1 MAAALSDLEAAIALY
16 YDDSSP
22 ADEKEE
28 GEEKEEEAE
37 AALPSGDVVSHI
49 LNNAKEGEDAERW
62 AGPGRTLSGDSS
74 ASPPT
79 DSRQNAK
86 RVRIIFWADGFT
98 VEDLSREEAEE
109 EAPAAPRARKTGI
122 QTLGDHRAAESRM
135 PQMKVPELRKYED
148 NHQFMEDLKKGLPP
162 SEFREIDLSSGIPR
176 HRPVDIMLGDLR
188 PAAYPS
194 HLGRMPQGRPSA
206 QQIEA
211 PKLTPFSGAGRSM
224 RDLPGEG
231 SGTQPAPPP
240 SEMETLSVD
249 ESLPQTTL
257 QLRLH
262 DGSRRIVKANHSHT
276 VKQLQA
282 HVASLTPGVA
292 FELRAGF
299 PPKPLSENMEATL
312 KEANLLAESIVQAG
326 F

>member
-1 MAAALSDLEAAIALY
+1 VEGRCSEGEQERREGAGGTWAEHGAYDRGGCVCLARIKPQPLSAALARIGLEAVKY
-16 YDDSSP
+16 PPQPPSWFQT
-22 ADEKEE
+22 
-28 GEEKEEEAE
+28 E

-162 SEFREIDLSSGIPR
+162 SEFREIDLSSGIPVR
-176 HRPVDIMLGDLR
+176 YGLRLGPCVCPL
-188 PAAYPS
+188 YTILS
-194 HLGRMPQGRPSA
+194 LCG
-206 QQIEA
+206 
-211 PKLTPFSGAGRSM
+211 TAGY
-224 RDLPGEG
+224 
-231 SGTQPAPPP
+231 
-240 SEMETLSVD
+240 
-249 ESLPQTTL
+249 SLP
-257 QLRLH
+257 
-262 DGSRRIVKANHSHT
+262 
-276 VKQLQA
+276 
-282 HVASLTPGVA
+282 
-292 FELRAGF
+292 
-299 PPKPLSENMEATL
+299 
-312 KEANLLAESIVQAG
+312 LLADIHPCPSLSCIA
-326 F
+326 

>member
-1 MAAALSDLEAAIALY
+1 MAEGSAEAFMQLTGADRATAERVMAAALSDLEAAIALY

-162 SEFREIDLSSGIPR
+162 SEFREIDLSSGIPVR
-176 HRPVDIMLGDLR
+176 YGLRLGPCVCPL
-188 PAAYPS
+188 YTILS
-194 HLGRMPQGRPSA
+194 LCG
-206 QQIEA
+206 
-211 PKLTPFSGAGRSM
+211 TAGY
-224 RDLPGEG
+224 
-231 SGTQPAPPP
+231 
-240 SEMETLSVD
+240 
-249 ESLPQTTL
+249 SLP
-257 QLRLH
+257 
-262 DGSRRIVKANHSHT
+262 
-276 VKQLQA
+276 
-282 HVASLTPGVA
+282 
-292 FELRAGF
+292 
-299 PPKPLSENMEATL
+299 
-312 KEANLLAESIVQAG
+312 LLADIHPCPSLSCIA
-326 F
+326 